1 MTQQGDPWGSSE
13 YPQQGYGQNYPPGQP
28 PQFQPYQQQYGQPG
42 SGFPPPQP
50 PYQQPYQQ
58 PYPPQYPPQYRPPR
72 RRVGRGIG
80 IGCGSLVA
88 LVVLIAVIAG
98 AHSSSSS
105 SAPPV
110 TLPTIPTVAVS
121 QAAAPASSAAAAQT
135 VTYEVSGS
143 QANVTYGP
151 AGSNAQGSV
160 PMDVTKQLGTPI
172 YVAITAQ
179 LQGSGTVTC
188 KIKVDGKVISQSTA
202 SGGYNIAQCE
212 ISQNPLSGQWEDT
225 NG

>member
-1 MTQQGDPWGSSE
+1 MRRPGGHLHPDRRPGIALIVIGS
-13 YPQQGYGQNYPPGQP
+13 PCAAGYAADHPD
-28 PQFQPYQQQYGQPG
+28 
-42 SGFPPPQP
+42 
-50 PYQQPYQQ
+50 
-58 PYPPQYPPQYRPPR
+58 R
-72 RRVGRGIG
+72 GR
-80 IGCGSLVA
+80 LA
-88 LVVLIAVIAG
+88 
-98 AHSSSSS
+98 
-105 SAPPV
+105 
-110 TLPTIPTVAVS
+110 

-143 QANVTYGP
+143 PADVTYGS

-160 PMDVTKQLGTPI
+160 PMDVTKPLGTPI

-179 LQGSGTVTC
+179 RPGSSGTVTC

-212 ISQNPLSGQWEDT
+212 ISQDPLSGQWQDT

>member
-1 MTQQGDPWGSSE
+1 MAI
-13 YPQQGYGQNYPPGQP
+13 
-28 PQFQPYQQQYGQPG
+28 F
-42 SGFPPPQP
+42 
-50 PYQQPYQQ
+50 
-58 PYPPQYPPQYRPPR
+58 
-72 RRVGRGIG
+72 I
-80 IGCGSLVA
+80 
-88 LVVLIAVIAG
+88 LIAVLAS
-98 AHSSSSS
+98 HSSSSS
-105 SAPPV
+105 PPSV
-110 TLPTIPTVAVS
+110 TLPTIPTGALS

-143 QANVTYGP
+143 PADVTYGP

-160 PMDVTKQLGTPI
+160 PMDVTKPLATPI

-188 KIKVDGKVISQSTA
+188 KIKVDGKVIAQSTA

-212 ISQNPLSGQWEDT
+212 ISRDPLSGQWQDT